1 VNPQASRSELVH
13 RRYSNLGLDDAQWN
27 QYLLM
32 LYQASDAQ
40 LATSLPKV
48 DQVDLIYD
56 SLVDVDGIDGDQFFD
71 CGNHLHRPFR
81 HGAPHQPLVAWMYRS
96 PPFQAIPSDTWVEVT
111 HCGGSGFESHASWY
125 YVVTGSAVYV
135 NVGKTI
141 AFNGHE
147 EAVRHFLDRACIN
160 AEQDQCNEELLEDLP
175 RAALAAG
182 YKSMQFVL
190 HRDFDCWDDDYD
202 VNGVG
207 HELMIFQTSSPG
219 ILGSGGDMTCP
230 PGIEFRTGVDASLP
244 CDCVESDS
252 LRSVRGKCVVCA
264 GSAVGMP
271 NDR

>member
-96 PPFQAIPSDTWVEVT
+96 PPFQVCKRKEPELNGI
-111 HCGGSGFESHASWY
+111 GGS
-125 YVVTGSAVYV
+125 
-135 NVGKTI
+135 N
-141 AFNGHE
+141 
-147 EAVRHFLDRACIN
+147 
-160 AEQDQCNEELLEDLP
+160 
-175 RAALAAG
+175 
-182 YKSMQFVL
+182 
-190 HRDFDCWDDDYD
+190 
-202 VNGVG
+202 
-207 HELMIFQTSSPG
+207 
-219 ILGSGGDMTCP
+219 
-230 PGIEFRTGVDASLP
+230 
-244 CDCVESDS
+244 
-252 LRSVRGKCVVCA
+252 
-264 GSAVGMP
+264 
-271 NDR
+271 